1 MRDFEGAAA
10 RGSEPVIGSVGLGS
24 VGAGKREGP
33 GVQGRIDDR
42 EAEVGIVARPAGA
55 ARIAEGVE
63 AGTSARAAGTAS
75 AEAAA
80 TATAAA
86 SAETTAAEAAT
97 GTARAAAPHHAAGST
112 GTAGAAAGST

>member
-80 TATAAA
+80 
-86 SAETTAAEAAT
+86 

-112 GTAGAAAGST
+112 GTAGAAAGSTASAASTTGPAGAGTGAG